1 MCGIIGYSLT
11 DESLKDEYFGNTLS
25 LETTLSQNNDLMT
38 HRGPDDKG
46 TFYDHEAGIGLGHRR
61 LAIIDISVLG
71 RQPMG
76 DYQDKIKVVFNG
88 EIYNFKDLREE
99 LIEDGVKFNSNSDT
113 EVIVYLYK
121 KYGQDM
127 LDKLNGIFS
136 IAIWDRLSE
145 ELFIARDNLGV
156 KPLYFLNDSR
166 LFAFASELKALINFT
181 KGPLDLDLES
191 TSKYLTYLWCPG
203 SGTPIERIKK
213 LEPGYFMKVKKG
225 EITDYKPWYSPNI
238 PSIKY
243 RRKGECIRDLDESL
257 RSSIHRQMISDVE
270 VGAFLSGGLDSS
282 SVVSFAKEINPNIKC
297 FTIRSTYED
306 GVEADLPYAQ
316 KVAEHLNVPLYE
328 INVTPDMMVKELEEM
343 VIQLDEPL
351 ADLAPLNVK
360 FIAKA
365 AREHNIKVLLSGA
378 GGDDIFTG
386 YRRHVAIMLD
396 NYLKIFPNKALGA
409 FEKLS
414 SNLYSN
420 NPFSR
425 RLSKFL
431 DGISLE
437 GDERI
442 INYFA
447 WTSRNDLINL
457 FSNEALS
464 SIQNYDP
471 SSVMQHYLDQFDTK
485 DNLERMLALEQR
497 FFLTDHNLLYTDKM
511 SMSEGVEVRVPLLD
525 KELLLFSKRI
535 PNKWKQRGKEGKWI
549 FKKVMEN
556 YLPREII
563 YRPKTGF
570 GVPLR
575 NWLRGELK
583 EYVRD
588 TLSEETINKRGIF
601 NFQSIQNMV
610 KQNETGMIDSSYTIL
625 SLICIEIWC
634 KNYLDN
640 NKLN

>member
-11 DESLKDEYFGNTLS
+11 DESLKDEYFGDILS
-25 LETTLSQNNDLMT
+25 LEKTLSENNDLMK

-46 TFYDHEAGIGLGHRR
+46 TFYDHKAGIGLGHRR

-71 RQPMG
+71 RQPMS
-76 DYQDKIKVVFNG
+76 DYQDKVKVVFNG
-88 EIYNFKDLREE
+88 EIYNFKDLKEE
-99 LIEDGVKFNSNSDT
+99 LKEDGVKFNSNSDT

-136 IAIWDRLSE
+136 IAIWDRLSD

-166 LFAFASELKALINFT
+166 IFVFASELKALVNFT
-181 KGPLDLDLES
+181 KGSLEVDLES
-191 TSKYLTYLWCPG
+191 ISKYLTYLWCPG
-203 SGTPIERIKK
+203 SGTPTERIKK
-213 LEPGYFMKVKKG
+213 LEPGYFMKVRKG
-225 EITDYKPWYSPNI
+225 EITDYKPWYSANI

-243 RRKGECIRDLDESL
+243 RRKGECIRDLDDTL

-282 SVVSFAKEINPNIKC
+282 SVVSYAKEINPDIKC
-297 FTIRSTYED
+297 FTIKSAYED

-316 KVAEHLNVPLYE
+316 KVAQHLDVPLYE
-328 INVTPDMMVKELEEM
+328 IDVTADMMVKELEEM

-365 AREHNIKVLLSGA
+365 ARDHNIKVLLSGA

-386 YRRHVAIMLD
+386 YRRHVATTLD
-396 NYLKIFPNKALGA
+396 NYLKIFPNVALSA

-414 SNLYSN
+414 SNLHSD

-431 DGISLE
+431 DGISLT

-447 WTSRNDLINL
+447 WTSRKDLISL
-457 FSNEALS
+457 FSNDALS
-464 SIQNYDP
+464 SLQNYDP
-471 SSVMQHYLDQFDTK
+471 SLVMQHYLDQFNTK

-511 SMSEGVEVRVPLLD
+511 SMSEGIEVRVPLLD

-535 PNKWKQRGKEGKWI
+535 PSKWKQRGKEGKWI

-556 YLPREII
+556 YLPKEII

-575 NWLRGELK
+575 DWLRGELR

-588 TLSEETINKRGIF
+588 TLSEEAINKRGIF